1 MAVYAVDLGGTRIK
15 MGIVN
20 NGKVVVQDVIE
31 AKSREGL
38 SSRLAAIENVLKRLA
53 EKSEIPAEKFLGVG
67 LAFPSLVDN
76 KTGRVL
82 CDSNKYSDAETL
94 NLNLWCRKAFA
105 LPFAIENDARMAM
118 IGEWQFGA
126 GRDCKNIV
134 MITLGTGIGT
144 SALIEGNVLR
154 GVHSRAG
161 CLGGHLTIN
170 YTAKR
175 KCYCGNLGCAEA
187 ESGTHYL
194 PQIIKKY
201 PKLDSSELIDNLN
214 YKKIISYAEKGNL
227 LAIELKNN
235 ALKAWSALA
244 VNLIHAYDPEM
255 LIVGGGIMKSADII
269 LPYLKKYIKEHAVF
283 CLDCPEIKS
292 SELGDSAALLACEWL
307 VKEKIK
313 KLVRNS
319 STLFRPEIAD

>member
-1 MAVYAVDLGGTRIK
+1 MAVYAIDLGGTRIK

-20 NGKVVVQDVIE
+20 NGKVVARDVID
-31 AKSREGL
+31 AKSCEGL
-38 SSRLAAIENVLKRLA
+38 SSRLIDIENILKKLA
-53 EKSEIPAEKFLGVG
+53 VQSEIPSEKFLGVG

-76 KTGRVL
+76 KTGCVL
-82 CDSNKYSDAETL
+82 CDSDKYSDAESL
-94 NLNLWCRKAFA
+94 NLNFWCRKAFA

-118 IGEWQFGA
+118 IGEWRFGA
-126 GRDCKNIV
+126 GRDYKNIV

-170 YTAKR
+170 YTTKR

-187 ESGTHYL
+187 ESGTHFL
-194 PQIIKKY
+194 SEIIKKY
-201 PKLDSSELIDNLN
+201 PELESSELVDNLN
-214 YKKIISYAEKGNL
+214 YKNIFSCAENGDL
-227 LAIELKNN
+227 LAIKLKDN

-255 LIVGGGIMKSADII
+255 LIIGGGIMKSADVI
-269 LPYLKKYIKEHAVF
+269 LPYFKKYIKEHAGF
-283 CLDCPEIKS
+283 SLGCPEIKA

-307 VKEKIK
+307 VQEKIK
-313 KLVRNS
+313 R
-319 STLFRPEIAD
+319 